1 MLFDGRITDL
11 FLQLS
16 CFTSYYLELLF
27 VLGLLMLE
35 LLNLSHKS
43 CQRLFE
49 FFVLLSLLLNPS
61 SQFLNFSLVILFL
74 LLVLHDHVVAT
85 IG

>member
-1 MLFDGRITDL
+1 
-11 FLQLS
+11 
-16 CFTSYYLELLF
+16 
-27 VLGLLMLE
+27 
-35 LLNLSHKS
+35 
-43 CQRLFE
+43 LFE